1 MIKILLKNNV
11 FFFIS
16 LLVLIIVS
24 SLLSFKN
31 LSLDLYFNQKY
42 YVYAKALSSFFISN
56 SNILVDGLSTFPI
69 WGYGIVHWLF
79 DSSILNILIFQQ
91 VLSFYT
97 IYVLDQ
103 FLSKNYKKSLVVWR
117 GMVLLA
123 LPYFFFHTQIWPKS
137 ICSSLL
143 VIGIIQLI
151 YYLNSQKK
159 SYLIYSGLSFGIL
172 CNFRSDYLYF
182 IIIIPFILMVWEFVT
197 QKKIKTISTLIIPL
211 LTLILLIP
219 WGIYTYSRSNQFLL
233 TSTNSGHTLF
243 IGLGQ
248 LNNNKWGITPADDD
262 LKMNQILAQK
272 FKHRSFSSTGYEE
285 SQYLKKV
292 FFLLIFD
299 SPFEWLKKCFYNVR
313 LVFMDPFYVGNVGDF
328 QKNGISNIK
337 EIRTLENAVYNLD
350 FKSIYKIIK
359 DTSWEFSSFEI
370 FQLII
375 TILTKI
381 LGIILFLIFIY
392 SGMYFVFFKRK
403 WFIKSPINLLLSVL
417 VLYQLMILIFV
428 FHMPVYN
435 TSIYLIYLA
444 LLTIMLNEKFFN
456 HTINKN

>member
-1 MIKILLKNNV
+1 M
-11 FFFIS
+11 
-16 LLVLIIVS
+16 
-24 SLLSFKN
+24 SFKN

-137 ICSSLL
+137 ISSSLL

-182 IIIIPFILMVWEFVT
+182 IVIIPFILMVWEFVT

-211 LTLILLIP
+211 LTLLLLIP

-233 TSTNSGHTLF
+233 TSTNSGHNLF

-248 LNNNKWGITPADDD
+248 LNNNKWNITPSDDD
-262 LKMNQILAQK
+262 LKMNQILTQK
-272 FKHRSFSSTGYEE
+272 FKHRH
-285 SQYLKKV
+285 SQVQGMRRVNILRKS
-292 FFLLIFD
+292 FLLILIHHLNG
-299 SPFEWLKKCFYNVR
+299 LKS
-313 LVFMDPFYVGNVGDF
+313 VF
-328 QKNGISNIK
+328 
-337 EIRTLENAVYNLD
+337 
-350 FKSIYKIIK
+350 
-359 DTSWEFSSFEI
+359 
-370 FQLII
+370 
-375 TILTKI
+375 
-381 LGIILFLIFIY
+381 
-392 SGMYFVFFKRK
+392 
-403 WFIKSPINLLLSVL
+403 
-417 VLYQLMILIFV
+417 
-428 FHMPVYN
+428 
-435 TSIYLIYLA
+435 
-444 LLTIMLNEKFFN
+444 IM
-456 HTINKN
+456 